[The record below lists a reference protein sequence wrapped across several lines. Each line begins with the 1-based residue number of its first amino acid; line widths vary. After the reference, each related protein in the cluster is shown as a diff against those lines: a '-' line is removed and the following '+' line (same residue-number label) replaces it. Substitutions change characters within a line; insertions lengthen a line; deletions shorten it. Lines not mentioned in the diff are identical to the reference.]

1 PLGSSPRPT
10 VDRPRRRGQWSR
22 CDAHALRCR
31 GPAPSLRHEYRPMT
45 VRRSPLVRAAA
56 SALLL
61 LFVSATVLPTL
72 STFAAP
78 QPVAQADPSPTPPSG
93 GGGPS
98 FPSIPN
104 PFAG

>member
-1 PLGSSPRPT
+1 
-10 VDRPRRRGQWSR
+10 
-22 CDAHALRCR
+22 
-31 GPAPSLRHEYRPMT
+31 MT
-45 VRRSPLVRAAA
+45 VFRSPLVRAAA

-72 STFAAP
+72 STFAAA
-78 QPVAQADPSPTPPSG
+78 QPVAQADPNPTTPS

-104 PFAG
+104 PFAGLAAMLSRTTSAS